1 MLCYQDNQFFSP
13 ALPCSGEK
21 LREIINSPQVK
32 WKIDSIR
39 SLRKP
44 DAIKI
49 WGSNT
54 EFQKYCLKEEAKKN
68 GDKFKALS
76 DEEKL
81 ARYANNLKESLPPLI
96 FGARDFDE
104 VPMKKDPTKMMKRR
118 VLKGIH
124 LSGLFMFDVDHVDNP
139 REIFEKTQVEGFPWE
154 IVMGHKTSSGRGLRL
169 VAKARPEIGNIADN
183 QIELAM
189 ALGVMADA
197 SCVDASRISYAPSI
211 EDVYFLNEEE
221 LINYYNEEF
230 DKKYCEEYRQGHTE
244 PTDSRHSFDDCAGH
258 SGHHP
263 AKKTDVA
270 NKTPK
275 SGSGD
280 ERKVDAGQVENND
293 VKWRGYELQ
302 SIIDARYGDK
312 LPCKEDSNR
321 HAESLKLATDL
332 MLMLDGDKALVRKVV
347 EAQPWVQEIID
358 ERDENVEQTVESAAG
373 CIAEKEKKYASSL
386 PSKAM
391 LEAVKAATGYAYQE
405 IVKGQDRGQG
415 PVSPGAQSVS
425 DRDQSLVM
433 QDDLMWGKLEG
444 WGKEI
449 ESMFDEFPLLRDV
462 CAGLKPTQYPAALF
476 VAGGILMT
484 LMTRCW
490 YRFYHKPRI
499 ERRLNCSLFVIG
511 HPASGKS
518 MADDLYNILALPMM
532 EADMAGKKALN
543 EYKNATKKKA
553 ANKEGKD
560 KPKAVIRVHPAR
572 TANGQFITDMINA
585 HENVNGKDMQLHMFT
600 FDTELD
606 NSITLQSG
614 GSWINKLSME
624 LKAFHNEEDGQM
636 YMNLDSPVDNF
647 NVTWNFIYTGTP
659 IALKKKVNEKN
670 FGSGLS
676 TRLAV
681 LPMPKTNFQML
692 DYEDEEHIDWERINR
707 MKEWAHKLDKRA
719 GQLPVKPLVHHLWEW
734 TKARMEDCA
743 EDNSEANELMLKRTA
758 YHGLNYAAP
767 FIDMRHWSEL
777 HQDGEYFT
785 GEYEVDDTDWKLC
798 ELIARIQY
806 ATQQYFFGKMAENY
820 FDAMNNDVQTSGVM
834 HQKKS
839 VNGFNRLPEVF
850 TKVDIVRCF
859 DYNNDEAVKSKLRRL
874 KEEGYVEKITDGP
887 DKGKFRKKCQF
898 YQ

>member
-1 MLCYQDNQFFSP
+1 MFCYQSNFSNPTMPVDEAQFF
-13 ALPCSGEK
+13 ALVRATQWNESIDKYRETGEASYKRK
-21 LREIINSPQVK
+21 LPGWIFPSMFDITTSKAGKEGA
-32 WKIDSIR
+32 W
-39 SLRKP
+39 RKQS
-44 DAIKI
+44 A
-49 WGSNT
+49 T
-54 EFQKYCLKEEAKKN
+54 RL
-68 GDKFKALS
+68 
-76 DEEKL
+76 
-81 ARYANNLKESLPPLI
+81 
-96 FGARDFDE
+96 
-104 VPMKKDPTKMMKRR
+104 T
-118 VLKGIH
+118 
-124 LSGLFMFDVDHVDNP
+124 GLVVIDVDHIEDPYAVYQGWIDKGLDFKDLGIYFIYITP
-139 REIFEKTQVEGFPWE
+139 
-154 IVMGHKTSSGRGLRL
+154 SGKGIKL
-169 VAKARPEIGNIADN
+169 VFRARIDWGNLIDN
-183 QIELAM
+183 QHAM
-189 ALGVMADA
+189 AQVLDIQ
-197 SCVDASRISYAPSI
+197 VDESGKDSSRLSYICKESDI
-211 EDVYFLNEEE
+211 LYLDKE
-221 LINYYNEEF
+221 LFTYENKEYSEKF
-230 DKKYCEEYRQGHTE
+230 TPEYR
-244 PTDSRHSFDDCAGH
+244 SGH
-258 SGHHP
+258 SRATKNSTTASKSVKP
-263 AKKTDVA
+263 KPENADSAA
-270 NKTPK
+270 NQEPL
-275 SGSGD
+275 
-280 ERKVDAGQVENND
+280 
-293 VKWRGYELQ
+293 KWRGYDIQ
-302 SIIDARYGDK
+302 SIIDQRYADK

-332 MLMLDGDKALVRKVV
+332 MLMLDGDKALVRQVV

-358 ERDENVEQTVESAAG
+358 ERDENVEQTVESATG

-391 LEAVKAATGYAYQE
+391 QEAVKAATGRTYQE
-405 IVKGQDRGQG
+405 VLKGDKDTGRQGVQDNTSQT
-415 PVSPGAQSVS
+415 
-425 DRDQSLVM
+425 

-462 CAGLKPTQYPAALF
+462 CAGLKPTQYPAAVF

-518 MADDLYNILALPMM
+518 MADDLYNILALPMV

>member
-1 MLCYQDNQFFSP
+1 MKICYQKKKQIIYSEACP
-13 ALPCSGEK
+13 EVK
-21 LREIINSPQVK
+21 LRALASDQETKLLTDCCRLAIRYAEEEPAEMPDWFAVRFAKFCKDMAKEKGQTFINKSNKQKLLLFSDYEKGEHPFINFCASGYDDSEVK
-32 WKIDSIR
+32 VKKTGAKKKGPW
-39 SLRKP
+39 RK
-44 DAIKI
+44 
-49 WGSNT
+49 
-54 EFQKYCLKEEAKKN
+54 QKY
-68 GDKFKALS
+68 
-76 DEEKL
+76 
-81 ARYANNLKESLPPLI
+81 
-96 FGARDFDE
+96 
-104 VPMKKDPTKMMKRR
+104 V
-118 VLKGIH
+118 H
-124 LSGLFMFDVDHVDNP
+124 LSGLVAIDIDHVENADAIFDDWKQRIDFEAEKIYLIYKTP
-139 REIFEKTQVEGFPWE
+139 RE
-154 IVMGHKTSSGRGLRL
+154 GLR
-169 VAKARPEIGNIADN
+169 VVFRCDVSRGNLMDN
-183 QIELAM
+183 QLWMCEK
-189 ALGVMADA
+189 LGVEPDA
-197 SCVDASRISYAPSI
+197 SCKDASRGFFLTSIDNFLFDNLKKMYADEADQAFI
-211 EDVYFLNEEE
+211 E
-221 LINYYNEEF
+221 
-230 DKKYCEEYRQGHTE
+230 KYEPEYR
-244 PTDSRHSFDDCAGH
+244 AGNSSSTKAGNKARKT
-258 SGHHP
+258 SGQ
-263 AKKTDVA
+263 
-270 NKTPK
+270 
-275 SGSGD
+275 GSGD

>member
-1 MLCYQDNQFFSP
+1 MFCYQSNFSNPTMPVDEAQFF
-13 ALPCSGEK
+13 ALVRATQWNESIDKYRETGEASYKRK
-21 LREIINSPQVK
+21 LPGWIFPSMFDITTSKAGKEGA
-32 WKIDSIR
+32 W
-39 SLRKP
+39 RKQS
-44 DAIKI
+44 A
-49 WGSNT
+49 T
-54 EFQKYCLKEEAKKN
+54 RL
-68 GDKFKALS
+68 
-76 DEEKL
+76 
-81 ARYANNLKESLPPLI
+81 
-96 FGARDFDE
+96 
-104 VPMKKDPTKMMKRR
+104 T
-118 VLKGIH
+118 
-124 LSGLFMFDVDHVDNP
+124 GLVVIDVDHIEDPHAVYQGWLDKGLDFKDLGIYFIYITP
-139 REIFEKTQVEGFPWE
+139 
-154 IVMGHKTSSGRGLRL
+154 SGRGIK
-169 VAKARPEIGNIADN
+169 VVFKARIDWGNLIDN
-183 QIELAM
+183 QHTMAQLLDIE
-189 ALGVMADA
+189 
-197 SCVDASRISYAPSI
+197 VDESGKDSSRLSYICKESDI
-211 EDVYFLNEEE
+211 LYLDKE
-221 LINYYNEEF
+221 LFTYENKEYSEKF
-230 DKKYCEEYRQGHTE
+230 TPEYR
-244 PTDSRHSFDDCAGH
+244 SGH
-258 SGHHP
+258 SR
-263 AKKTDVA
+263 ATKNSTSASKSV
-270 NKTPK
+270 KPK
-275 SGSGD
+275 P
-280 ERKVDAGQVENND
+280 ENADSNSNQEPL
-293 VKWRGYELQ
+293 KWRGYDIQ
-302 SIIDARYGDK
+302 SIIDQRYADK

>member
-1 MLCYQDNQFFSP
+1 MPVDEAQFF
-13 ALPCSGEK
+13 ALVRATQWNESIDKYRETGEASYKRK
-21 LREIINSPQVK
+21 LPGWIFPSMFDITTSKAGKEGA
-32 WKIDSIR
+32 W
-39 SLRKP
+39 RKQS
-44 DAIKI
+44 A
-49 WGSNT
+49 T
-54 EFQKYCLKEEAKKN
+54 RL
-68 GDKFKALS
+68 
-76 DEEKL
+76 
-81 ARYANNLKESLPPLI
+81 
-96 FGARDFDE
+96 
-104 VPMKKDPTKMMKRR
+104 T
-118 VLKGIH
+118 
-124 LSGLFMFDVDHVDNP
+124 GLVVIDVDHIEDPHAVYQGWLDKGLDFKDLGIYFIYITP
-139 REIFEKTQVEGFPWE
+139 
-154 IVMGHKTSSGRGLRL
+154 SGRGIK
-169 VAKARPEIGNIADN
+169 VVFKARIDWGNLIDN
-183 QIELAM
+183 QHTMAQLLDIE
-189 ALGVMADA
+189 
-197 SCVDASRISYAPSI
+197 VDESGKDSSRLSYICKESDI
-211 EDVYFLNEEE
+211 LYLDKE
-221 LINYYNEEF
+221 LFTYENKEYSEKF
-230 DKKYCEEYRQGHTE
+230 TPEYR
-244 PTDSRHSFDDCAGH
+244 SGH
-258 SGHHP
+258 SR
-263 AKKTDVA
+263 ATKNSTSASKSV
-270 NKTPK
+270 KPK
-275 SGSGD
+275 P
-280 ERKVDAGQVENND
+280 ENADSNSNQEPL
-293 VKWRGYELQ
+293 KWRGYDIQ
-302 SIIDARYGDK
+302 SIIDQRYADK

>member
-1 MLCYQDNQFFSP
+1 MFCYQSNFSNPTMPVDEAQFF
-13 ALPCSGEK
+13 ALVRATQWNESIDKYRETGEASYKRK
-21 LREIINSPQVK
+21 LPGWIFPSTFDITTSKAGKEGA
-32 WKIDSIR
+32 W
-39 SLRKP
+39 RKQS
-44 DAIKI
+44 A
-49 WGSNT
+49 T
-54 EFQKYCLKEEAKKN
+54 RL
-68 GDKFKALS
+68 
-76 DEEKL
+76 
-81 ARYANNLKESLPPLI
+81 
-96 FGARDFDE
+96 
-104 VPMKKDPTKMMKRR
+104 T
-118 VLKGIH
+118 
-124 LSGLFMFDVDHVDNP
+124 GLVVIDVDHIEDPHAVYQGWIDKGLDFKDLGIYFIYITP
-139 REIFEKTQVEGFPWE
+139 
-154 IVMGHKTSSGRGLRL
+154 SGKGIKL
-169 VAKARPEIGNIADN
+169 VFRARIDWGNLIDN
-183 QIELAM
+183 QHGMAQVLDIQVDESGKDSSRLSYICKESDILYLDKELFTYENKE
-189 ALGVMADA
+189 
-197 SCVDASRISYAPSI
+197 YAERYES
-211 EDVYFLNEEE
+211 L
-221 LINYYNEEF
+221 
-230 DKKYCEEYRQGHTE
+230 YR
-244 PTDSRHSFDDCAGH
+244 DGH
-258 SGHHP
+258 SQATKRNSG
-263 AKKTDVA
+263 TNCA
-270 NKTPK
+270 NLREDNKRIRDN
-275 SGSGD
+275 SCDSCQ
-280 ERKVDAGQVENND
+280 EI
-293 VKWRGYELQ
+293 KWRGYDIQ
-302 SIIDARYGDK
+302 SIIDQRYADK

-391 LEAVKAATGYAYQE
+391 LEAVKAACGRNYQE
-405 IVKGQDRGQG
+405 IIRGQG
-415 PVSPGAQSVS
+415 AGSKGQENTSVG
-425 DRDQSLVM
+425 DQSPVM

-444 WGKEI
+444 WGAEI

-462 CAGLKPTQYPAALF
+462 CAGLKPTQYPAAVF

-518 MADDLYNILALPMM
+518 MADDLYNILALPMV

-767 FIDMRHWSEL
+767 FIDMRHWSQL

-820 FDAMNNDVQTSGVM
+820 FDDMNGDVQTTGVR
-834 HQKKS
+834 HQQKS
-839 VNGFNRLPEVF
+839 VDGFNKLPEVF
-850 TKVDIVRCF
+850 SREDVRKCF
-859 DYNNDEAVKSKLRRL
+859 GYNNDNSVTKKISRLVTMKAIKAVNTEKSNLTYQKLTQTL
-874 KEEGYVEKITDGP
+874 Y
-887 DKGKFRKKCQF
+887 
-898 YQ
+898 